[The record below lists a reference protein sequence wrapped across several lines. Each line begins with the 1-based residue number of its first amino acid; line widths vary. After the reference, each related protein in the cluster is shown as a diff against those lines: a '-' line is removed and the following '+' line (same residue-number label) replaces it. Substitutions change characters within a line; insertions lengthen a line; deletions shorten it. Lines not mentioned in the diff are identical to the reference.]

1 MAEETEIMQVAE
13 RSAYG
18 GMHLFWGNTLSTGIL
33 AIGSIIVGR
42 LLGPDNYGLYSLAI
56 IVPSLLIGLIDFG
69 IASAIIR
76 FSAKFR
82 AEGRDSEVR
91 KVVKTGLLFE
101 LIMGIIASLFCFA
114 FSHSLSSFVINRPE
128 ASFYVR
134 TVSLLILFQTLFN
147 VLSAA
152 FIGLDRMK
160 VSALVMTIRA
170 FARSSLSPLLIIVG
184 LGIFGALL
192 GQVVCYVIAVAVGI
206 TSLSLMLYKSH
217 DDPGSSLDILKTM
230 LKYGTPLYLSGLLGL
245 FVLQFQ
251 TIILAFFTSNAQI
264 GNFQVATLFE
274 TAIGLIAYPFISL
287 FPAFSKLNGQ
297 NRELVQFFKRS
308 VKYTSILLVPA
319 AVAIAVLSKDL
330 IYTLYGSS
338 YTLAP
343 TFLAFYILI
352 YLYTGLGTA
361 VFGYL
366 FNGIG
371 RTDISLKSS
380 LISFFAF
387 LPLAPLLTFLFG
399 VPGLILS
406 LFISSFCSLLYCLAI
421 TRKQIKT
428 GPDLRTSARIFV
440 VTALSAVASLAF
452 LRASPF
458 SNIPNLILGALL
470 FLLIYLTLLPILGV
484 LTYTDMEIFTQL
496 FYKIRGV
503 RFILR
508 LFISY
513 ETKILGYKQR
523 LGNQN

>member
-1 MAEETEIMQVAE
+1 MTEENEIMQVAE

-18 GMHLFWGNTLSTGIL
+18 GMYLFIGNILSTGIL
-33 AIGSIIVGR
+33 AIGSIIIGR

-56 IVPSLLIGLIDFG
+56 VVPSLLIGLIDFG
-69 IASAIIR
+69 ITTAITR
-76 FSAKFR
+76 FSAKFK
-82 AEGRDSEVR
+82 AEGKDSEVR
-91 KVVKTGLLFE
+91 KVVKTAVLFE
-101 LIMGIIASLFCFA
+101 LIVGIIASLFCFA
-114 FSHSLSSFVINRPE
+114 FSYSLSSFLINRPE

-134 TVSLLILFQTLFN
+134 IASFLILFQTLFN

-160 VSALVMTIRA
+160 VNALVMTIRA
-170 FARSSLSPLLIIVG
+170 FAKSSLSPLLIIVG

-206 TSLSLMLYKSH
+206 ASLSLMLYKGH
-217 DDPGSSLDILKTM
+217 DDPGSSSGILKTM

-251 TIILAFFTSNAQI
+251 TIILAFFTSNAEI

-297 NRELVQFFKRS
+297 NGELGQFFKRS
-308 VKYTSILLVPA
+308 VKYTSVLLVPA

-352 YLYTGLGTA
+352 YLYAGLGTN

-371 RTDISLKSS
+371 RTDVYLKSS
-380 LISFFAF
+380 LISFFVF

-399 VPGLILS
+399 IMGLIGS
-406 LFISSFCSLLYCLAI
+406 LFTSSFCSLLYCLAM

-428 GPDLRTSARIFV
+428 GPDLRTSAKIFV
-440 VTALSAVASLAF
+440 VTALSAVVLIAF
-452 LRASPF
+452 LQASPF
-458 SNIPNLILGALL
+458 SSIPNLIFGGIIFCFA
-470 FLLIYLTLLPILGV
+470 YLTLLPILGV
-484 LTYTDMEIFTQL
+484 LTSTDIEIFTQL
-496 FYKIRGV
+496 FYKIKGV
-503 RFILR
+503 GFILK
-508 LFISY
+508 LLISY

-523 LGNQN
+523 HIHKV